1 MQIVEILTDA
11 LTLSETPIPTK
22 VARLFLTSDV
32 LHNSTAPVRNASR
45 YRSHMETSLPDIFES
60 LQVFPSALARLV
72 IWCGIIFSLFAFV
85 SGMWLLCARH
95 SDAVLLPGTDVKV
108 RTPSVNLVHPSQS
121 SRVIAWVGI
130 KQALLC
136 KSAHCACRYHTDFCH
151 VCPEQREAW
160 LLAHQLQVRVLAVLG
175 VPACSHFL

>member
-60 LQVFPSALARLV
+60 LQVV
-72 IWCGIIFSLFAFV
+72 
-85 SGMWLLCARH
+85 WLI
-95 SDAVLLPGTDVKV
+95 LLKV
-108 RTPSVNLVHPSQS
+108 EPPECS
-121 SRVIAWVGI
+121 S
-130 KQALLC
+130 
-136 KSAHCACRYHTDFCH
+136 
-151 VCPEQREAW
+151 
-160 LLAHQLQVRVLAVLG
+160 VLALV
-175 VPACSHFL
+175 